1 MHARMLGAIALVL
14 VSWVASA
21 QEYPAKPITMIVP
34 FAAGGPSDILARN
47 LAIAMGKELRQTII
61 ISNIG
66 GAGGNIGTARAAK
79 AAPDGYTILLHNMG
93 MALSPALFRKLE
105 FDPLTDFEYIGLIGE
120 APSVLI
126 ARPNFPAKDFAEL
139 LAYLRASKGTVSFA
153 NSGLG
158 GPSHLCGLLFMEA
171 TQTTLAM
178 IPYKGSAPA
187 MNDLFGGQVDLLC
200 DSVASAIPPIRA
212 GKVKVYGVT
221 TRTRLRAL
229 PDVPTFAEQGLK
241 GFELAVWSA
250 LFAPK
255 RTPEPI
261 INRLVAALQ
270 GAVRDADFRQSLDK
284 LSYEA
289 IPAERI
295 TPAALQAHLKA
306 EIDKWGPII
315 KRAGLQAD

>member
-1 MHARMLGAIALVL
+1 MDLRAFGAMGLLL
-14 VSWVASA
+14 VSLFASA

-47 LAIAMGKELRQTII
+47 LASAMGKELRQTIVVA
-61 ISNIG
+61 NLG

-79 AAPDGYTILLHNMG
+79 ASPDGYTILMHNMG
-93 MALSPALFRKLE
+93 MALSPALFRKLD
-105 FDPLTDFEYIGLIGE
+105 FDPLNDFEYVGLIGE

-126 ARPNFPAKDFAEL
+126 ARPDFPARDLTEFL
-139 LAYLRASKGTVSFA
+139 GYLRANKGAVSFA

-171 TQTTLAM
+171 TQTALAM

-187 MNDLFGGQVDLLC
+187 MNDLIGGQVDLLC

-221 TRTRLRAL
+221 TRVRLPML
-229 PDVPTFAEQGLK
+229 PDVPTFDEQGLK

-250 LFAPK
+250 VYAPK

-261 INRLVAALQ
+261 LARLVAALQ
-270 GAVRDADFRQSLDK
+270 GAARDPGFKSSLDK

-295 TPAALQAHLKA
+295 TPGALQAHLKA
-306 EIDKWGPII
+306 EIDKWGPLI